1 MSDDEDEDS
10 TLVVPPSEMSFSEW
24 VAVSAGHVAFLR
36 ENLSIKPRVVHSP
49 GADCC
54 LLFFKRFAKMHY
66 NIKPVYGYMSL
77 VWKVDPHTR
86 KSSTFFKARSIK
98 DEENILNHRSKP
110 QDRVTF
116 FPFSYHILMIAEGK
130 IPCDL
135 QHNWSSRV
143 DDTFLWPCKCPPGT
157 PKNALWQK
165 DKEFTFP
172 ITNTSGWVSEPGYLT
187 PFEVLPSATIL
198 SSASPAPRIYKRR
211 KTRFSDRKG
220 NR

>member
-1 MSDDEDEDS
+1 MSDDECEES
-10 TLVVPPSEMSFSEW
+10 TPVPPSKMTFAEW
-24 VAVSAGHVAFLR
+24 VAVSADHDTFLR
-36 ENLSIKPRVVHSP
+36 DYLSIKPRVVHST
-49 GADCC
+49 GADTC

-66 NIKPVYGYMSL
+66 NIKPVYVNMSL

-86 KSSTFFKARSIK
+86 KSFSFIKGRSNK
-98 DEENILNHRSKP
+98 DKENILNHRFEP
-110 QDRVTF
+110 QDRITF

-157 PKNALWQK
+157 PKNDLWQR
-165 DKEFTFP
+165 DAEFTFP
-172 ITNTSGWVSEPGYLT
+172 ITNTSGWVSEPGYLN